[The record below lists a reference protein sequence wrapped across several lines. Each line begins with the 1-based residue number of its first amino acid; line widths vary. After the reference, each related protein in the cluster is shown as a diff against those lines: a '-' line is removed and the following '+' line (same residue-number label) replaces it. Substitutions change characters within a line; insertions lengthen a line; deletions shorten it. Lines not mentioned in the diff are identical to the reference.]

1 VLDNTSLSVRSI
13 EKHIAKL
20 FIICFP
26 FKMFAPLYFL
36 NGVTFGLGDSASF
49 IFCVLGLLLIA
60 FRRKII
66 FAKDEGGKLLGQF
79 ATMYII
85 LDLTSFFMALVLYRE
100 AGVIAGETT
109 VIAVSKKILFTLSYI
124 LFVFYGREIGNIL
137 TKSEINKTLDI
148 CLNVC
153 LIVGLIQVLM
163 LNNIS
168 IAGKVYDT
176 INSLFNAWS
185 SSNAMRTKRIALLAN
200 EPAYSA
206 GFITTIIIPFL
217 LSRMFESGTHFKGLL
232 RIFLFIV
239 ILYYTKSTTGY
250 LILFIVLGFFAILYY
265 SKGRKT
271 SVNSLLFGVILG
283 VCMLGVTVII
293 LGDNLISKN
302 VFNVMDKLF
311 SYDNPNSADRKGMIA
326 VGLSL
331 FLRFPLFGVGDGNQG
346 FYYQELLPD
355 WAKNSYTGYSAY
367 NHASDVLY
375 DGGPFWI
382 AFISGYGL
390 LGLLLLFLFFKKS
403 FRIIHRNRESFGY
416 LYYFYYLSIT
426 ALFVN
431 GIGATLGSKYY
442 FWFVLSIPMMVSF
455 LKRDENVL
463 TIANM
468 ES

>member
-1 VLDNTSLSVRSI
+1 
-13 EKHIAKL
+13 
-20 FIICFP
+20 
-26 FKMFAPLYFL
+26 MFAPLYFL
-36 NGVTFGLGDSASF
+36 DGVTFGLGDTASF
-49 IFCVLGLLLIA
+49 VFCALGLLLIA
-60 FRRKII
+60 LRRRIV
-66 FAKDEGGKLLGQF
+66 FSKDEGGKLLGQF

-85 LDLTSFFMALVLYRE
+85 LDVTSLLMALVLYKE

-124 LFVFYGREIGNIL
+124 LFVFYGREIANIL
-137 TKSEINKTLDI
+137 SKRELFKTLDI
-148 CLNVC
+148 CFNLC
-153 LIVGLIQVLM
+153 LIIGLIQVLM
-163 LNNIS
+163 LNGIS
-168 IAGKVYDT
+168 VAEKAYDL
-176 INSLFNAWS
+176 INHLFNAWPS
-185 SSNAMRTKRIALLAN
+185 SAAMRTKRIALLAN

-206 GFITTIIIPFL
+206 GFITSIVIPFL
-217 LSRMFESGTHFKGLL
+217 LSRMFESGTHFKDLL
-232 RIFLFIV
+232 RVFLFIV

-250 LILFIVLGFFAILYY
+250 LILLIVLGLFAILYY
-265 SKGRKT
+265 SKGKKT
-271 SVNSLLFGVILG
+271 SGNSLLFGVILG
-283 VCMLGVTVII
+283 VCMLGVAVIM

-302 VFNVMDKLF
+302 VFTIMDKLF

-331 FLRFPLFGVGDGNQG
+331 FIRFPLLGVGDGNQG

-355 WAKNSYTGYSAY
+355 WAKNAYTGYSAY

-390 LGLLLLFLFFKKS
+390 LGLLLVFLFFKKS
-403 FRIIHRNRESFGY
+403 FRIIHRNRVSLGY

-426 ALFVN
+426 ALFIN

-442 FWFVLSIPMMVSF
+442 FWFVLSIPMMVSY
-455 LKRDENVL
+455 LKIDDNVL